1 MQTLCNIAG
10 VRISLHIKKHFYNF
24 ANIILPFF
32 SGMDFFALARGGE
45 RSYSTSFLINLD
57 PDLLT
62 LCAAESQTAFDLS
75 LNGLVIQFHTYAS
88 ITLDT
93 INLSFLLWQIGHTN
107 RIFRM
112 IQGKSKRN
120 INQFCFG
127 SVVSSLYF
135 FYLGLSKTII
145 SLLLQYVQLNPNY
158 RKFGKFFAI

>member
-10 VRISLHIKKHFYNF
+10 VRISLHIKKYFYNF
-24 ANIILPFF
+24 AKIIFLF

-88 ITLDT
+88 ITLDI
-93 INLSFLLWQIGHTN
+93 INFSFL
-107 RIFRM
+107 F
-112 IQGKSKRN
+112 
-120 INQFCFG
+120 
-127 SVVSSLYF
+127 
-135 FYLGLSKTII
+135 
-145 SLLLQYVQLNPNY
+145 
-158 RKFGKFFAI
+158 